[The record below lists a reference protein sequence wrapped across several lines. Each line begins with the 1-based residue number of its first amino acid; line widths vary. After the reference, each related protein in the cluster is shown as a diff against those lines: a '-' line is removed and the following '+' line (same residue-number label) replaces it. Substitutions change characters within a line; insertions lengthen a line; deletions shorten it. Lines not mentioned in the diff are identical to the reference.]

1 MRIRRLFVLMLFMTL
16 LTGCLTQIL
25 VSASR
30 ELLWQLLTPM
40 IGLDPNQT
48 NLLEQPI
55 IKNRLTA
62 LLGPQYEPA
71 MALLKTANELQR
83 EGPLFY
89 LVSRYT
95 PVPQIAEKA
104 GFVWNSN
111 TNQMAIML
119 VTGGSPTVIAEKFVE
134 GQVKEQVGQLVPQWP
149 GELQAI
155 LDQDTLKKHA
165 EEATAAGF
173 TSSLLKAAG
182 MPTAEPSTTVETSTT
197 AEAAS
202 NTMQESTTKPLPQN
216 EELGL
221 QPEHTDADALLDAEL
236 RAQEEAEQSTSE
248 KLEGRQ

>member
-1 MRIRRLFVLMLFMTL
+1 MRIRRLFVLMLVMTL
-16 LTGCLTQIL
+16 LTGCLTQLL

-40 IGLDPNQT
+40 LGLDPNQT

-71 MALLKTANELQR
+71 MTLLKTANELQR

-95 PVPQIAEKA
+95 PVPEIAEKA

-119 VTGGSPTVIAEKFVE
+119 VTGGSPTVIAEKFIE
-134 GQVKEQVGQLVPQWP
+134 GQVKEQTAQLIPQWP
-149 GELQAI
+149 GELQSI
-155 LDQDTLKKHA
+155 LDNDALQKSA
-165 EEATAAGF
+165 AAGVAN
-173 TSSLLKAAG
+173 TLLKAAG
-182 MPTAEPSTTVETSTT
+182 VPDMPTIVE
-197 AEAAS
+197 
-202 NTMQESTTKPLPQN
+202 PLPQQAPV
-216 EELGL
+216 L
-221 QPEHTDADALLDAEL
+221 QEQNADEILDAEL
-236 RAQEEAEQSTSE
+236 KAQEEAEHSTS
-248 KLEGRQ
+248 GQ

>member
-1 MRIRRLFVLMLFMTL
+1 MRIRRLFVLMLVMTL

-119 VTGGSPTVIAEKFVE
+119 LRAAHPLLS
-134 GQVKEQVGQLVPQWP
+134 
-149 GELQAI
+149 
-155 LDQDTLKKHA
+155 LK
-165 EEATAAGF
+165 
-173 TSSLLKAAG
+173 SLLK
-182 MPTAEPSTTVETSTT
+182 
-197 AEAAS
+197 
-202 NTMQESTTKPLPQN
+202 
-216 EELGL
+216 
-221 QPEHTDADALLDAEL
+221 
-236 RAQEEAEQSTSE
+236 
-248 KLEGRQ
+248 GR

>member
-1 MRIRRLFVLMLFMTL
+1 VRIKRLFILMLVMTL

-48 NLLEQPI
+48 NLFEQPI

-62 LLGPQYEPA
+62 LLGPQYEPT
-71 MALLKTANELQR
+71 MALLKTADELQR

-89 LVSRYT
+89 VVSRYT

-104 GFVWNSN
+104 GFVWNSK

-134 GQVKEQVGQLVPQWP
+134 GQAKEQVGQLVPQWP
-149 GELQAI
+149 GELQTI
-155 LDQDTLKKHA
+155 LDQDALKKHA

-182 MPTAEPSTTVETSTT
+182 VPVALPEKTVETT
-197 AEAAS
+197 EA
-202 NTMQESTTKPLPQN
+202 TPPMEPLLEQEKPV
-216 EELGL
+216 L
-221 QPEHTDADALLDAEL
+221 QPEHPDADALLEAEL
-236 RAQEEAEQSTSE
+236 KAQEEAEHSRSE
-248 KLEGRQ
+248 K